1 MGDCAFLV
9 LPIVSGFYFFCIA
22 LHVSYQMTNFIERL
36 LQRRGRMCNSLRMI
50 KCIFLLRKKLK
61 KTNRLWGRLSEA
73 LEGNQDP
80 VEVNYDAWGTED
92 LVATVQYL
100 ATLDDRL
107 QQLQCSV
114 CL

>member
-1 MGDCAFLV
+1 MSRDVILSNGGRTAE
-9 LPIVSGFYFFCIA
+9 
-22 LHVSYQMTNFIERL
+22 NFIL
-36 LQRRGRMCNSLRMI
+36 DP
-50 KCIFLLRKKLK
+50 
-61 KTNRLWGRLSEA
+61 A